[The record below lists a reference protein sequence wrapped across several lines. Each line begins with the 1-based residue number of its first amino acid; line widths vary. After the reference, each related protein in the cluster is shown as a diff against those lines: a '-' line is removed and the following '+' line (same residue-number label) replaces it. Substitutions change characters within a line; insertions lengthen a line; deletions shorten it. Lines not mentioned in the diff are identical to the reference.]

1 MKETIFSTI
10 KTAIITS
17 ARQVNDCARGGDVNR
32 NRVNYGSVIAY
43 ASVLRDMGHNVD
55 VAVWED
61 GGLLKIP
68 KITVGPETFNFPD
81 GQ

>member
-17 ARQVNDCARGGDVNR
+17 ARQVNDCACSGDANR

-61 GGLLKIP
+61 NSLLKIP